1 MVPVSH
7 PPPSFLLSFRMILF
21 NFPASITASI
31 LGAALIVPSKSQVT
45 ADINAAKEP
54 ARPRSIRGANLK
66 GAECSLVD
74 SSFKVDATTEDTDV
88 GVLGCYD
95 GEVCVADSAS
105 SLGGLCIDIELSK
118 ELADKNND
126 ELVAVD
132 SHRELVGTSCVY
144 DDNSAGTKCAG
155 TGACANINM
164 NLVKCGSCNG
174 ENACASAA
182 GRELHVSGKSCI
194 GDNACR
200 AYGSTQTVYISDDSC
215 IGSNACLKG

>member
-1 MVPVSH
+1 M
-7 PPPSFLLSFRMILF
+7 F

-31 LGAALIVPSKSQVT
+31 LGAVLIVPSKSQVT

-74 SSFKVDATTEDTDV
+74 SSTKIDATTEDTDV

-144 DDNSAGTKCAG
+144 ADGSAGTKCAG
-155 TGACANINM
+155 TGACANIAKIDD
-164 NLVKCGSCNG
+164 VYCGSCIG
-174 ENACASAA
+174 ENACAST
-182 GRELHVSGKSCI
+182 VSRNLVIYEKSCI

-200 AYGSTQTVYISDDSC
+200 GSQSSSLSVYAGSC
-215 IGSNACLKG
+215 VGSNACRNG